1 MNIKRDLERVLTL
14 SNLGPATY
22 EGPGMDTDVFARTF
36 GGHLV
41 AQALAAA
48 AQTVEGD
55 KQVHSLHGY
64 FLCGAKAEAPVRYEV
79 EELRNGRSFAVRTV
93 NAFQKDELCY
103 TMTASFHH
111 GTDAGPEHAECM
123 PDVLRPECI
132 KPGGS
137 IPSGVPGAE
146 KDFREWDIRE
156 IPQGGNG
163 QDATTVSGR
172 SLWFRYRHE
181 LPDSDPLHAQALAY
195 MSDMTL
201 LFASLQAHPNHKV
214 QLASLDHSIWFVR
227 PVRVNSWL
235 LYRQSSPSAGSGRAL
250 TQGKLFDA
258 NGNLTALVTQ
268 EGLARNL
275 REGATQVPIR

>member
-1 MNIKRDLERVLTL
+1 MDTKRDLERVLTL
-14 SNLGPATY
+14 RSIGPATY

-48 AQTVEGD
+48 AQTVEAE
-55 KQVHSLHGY
+55 KHVHSLHGY
-64 FLCGAKAEAPVRYEV
+64 FLRGAEADAPVRYEV
-79 EELRNGRSFAVRTV
+79 TELRNGRSFAVRTV
-93 NAFQKDELCY
+93 NALQDGELCY

-111 GTDAGPEHAECM
+111 GRDSGPEHAENM
-123 PDVLRPECI
+123 PHVLRPESI

-146 KDFREWDIRE
+146 KDFHEWDIRE
-156 IPQGGNG
+156 IPPGGNG

-181 LPDSDPLHAQALAY
+181 LPDTDAVHAQALAY

-201 LFASLQAHPNHKV
+201 LFASLAAHPNHKV
-214 QLASLDHSIWFVR
+214 QLASLDHSMWFVR
-227 PVRVNSWL
+227 PVQVNGWL
-235 LYRQSSPSAGSGRAL
+235 LYRQSSPSAASGRAL
-250 TQGKLFDA
+250 TQGRIFDA
-258 NGNLTALVTQ
+258 HGNLTALVTQ
-268 EGLARNL
+268 EGLARDL
-275 REGATQVPIR
+275 REGATQVPMR